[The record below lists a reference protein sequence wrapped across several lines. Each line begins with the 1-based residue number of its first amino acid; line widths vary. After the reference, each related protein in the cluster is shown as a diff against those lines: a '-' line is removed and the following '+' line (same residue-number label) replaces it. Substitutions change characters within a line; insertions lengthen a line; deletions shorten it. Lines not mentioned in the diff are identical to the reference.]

1 MLKVLYMNIMGL
13 DIGKLNYL
21 VNLIEFAAQ
30 ETIII
35 IAEHWF
41 SNFQKLKESKY
52 FLCSSSLHQKKE
64 IGHQNG
70 GIAILTSR
78 TIASQIKDITSLE
91 YSITFSIRRE
101 RIRAVYLPPRLLD
114 RDILN
119 IISHEIEKVTIL
131 MGDINVRFGKLL
143 QDKRSWNSQRG
154 QAIVGYLPCGRHFF
168 RK

>member
-1 MLKVLYMNIMGL
+1 MNIMGL

-21 VNLIEFAAQ
+21 VQLIDKASQ

-52 FLCSSSLHQKKE
+52 FLCSSLLGQKKE

-78 TIASQIKDITSLE
+78 AIASQIKDISPLE
-91 YSITFSIRRE
+91 FSISFSIRSE
-101 RIRAVYLPPRLLD
+101 NDLLT
-114 RDILN
+114 
-119 IISHEIEKVTIL
+119 KK
-131 MGDINVRFGKLL
+131 F
-143 QDKRSWNSQRG
+143 
-154 QAIVGYLPCGRHFF
+154 
-168 RK
+168 